1 MSSEHEATL
10 QAKTEFMQLWDGVE
24 SARGCRVLVMGATNR
39 PWMVDDAVLRRFA
52 LQFEVGL
59 PGPRERAAI
68 LTRYLTRHDLE
79 VWVDLCVRFSFVRA
93 RAEGGVV
100 VCVWVCMSSTDART
114 GLRPAGPHPPT
125 HGALTQNP

>member
-68 LTRYLTRHDLE
+68 LARYLTRHDLE
-79 VWVDLCVRFSFVRA
+79 VGGWVGGCVVWVCVCVRVIKNRRA
-93 RAEGGVV
+93 RAQGF
-100 VCVWVCMSSTDART
+100 
-114 GLRPAGPHPPT
+114 
-125 HGALTQNP
+125 